1 MYPYFI
7 VDLGEKLR
15 LGLYD
20 ICLMVGILTCLVLY
34 RVFAD
39 RQKFKAKIQNFALI
53 VALFAIG
60 GGYYAAALVQTY
72 YNWNAALAT
81 NPEAAFW
88 DFWGTGATF
97 YGGLVGGVLIFLVL
111 YFGLGALLF
120 KEQENVHHFF
130 PIAHIAG
137 AVIPLAH
144 GIGRIGCLMAG
155 CCHGKVSATKQWF
168 TVTFYNLYVDGSVE
182 KFYAVPVQLFEA
194 IFLFALAALLLW
206 RVLENKHYNLPIY
219 TVVYGVWRFFAE
231 YLRADSRG
239 QGIIPFLS
247 PSQQT
252 ALLLIAVGVG
262 VFFAE
267 KYVRRYTARVYA
279 AKQAEEEQEEQNEQA
294 ASES

>member
-1 MYPYFI
+1 MYPYFVI
-7 VDLGEKLR
+7 DLGGNLR

-20 ICLMVGILTCLVLY
+20 ICLMIAILICLVLY

-39 RQKFKAKIQNFALI
+39 RQHFKAKIQNFALI
-53 VALFAIG
+53 TALFAIG
-60 GGYYAAALVQTY
+60 GGYYAAALVQTF

-81 NPEAAFW
+81 NPEAKFM

-97 YGGLVGGVLIFLVL
+97 YGGLVGGVLIFLVI
-111 YFGLGALLF
+111 YFGLGAFLF
-120 KEQENVHHFF
+120 KQKENIHHFF

-155 CCHGKVSATKQWF
+155 CCHGKVCAEPQWY
-168 TVTFYNLYVDGSVE
+168 TVTFYNLYQNGSV
-182 KFYAVPVQLFEA
+182 KAFYAVPVQLYEA
-194 IFLFALAALLLW
+194 IFLFALAAVLLW
-206 RVLENKHYNLPIY
+206 RVIKDKHYNLPTY
-219 TVVYGVWRFFAE
+219 TVAYGVWRFFAE

-262 VFFAE
+262 TFFAE
-267 KYVRRYTARVYA
+267 KYVRRYTARTVG
-279 AKQAEEEQEEQNEQA
+279 
-294 ASES
+294 ASERILEKQDEEIAAES